1 MSRAFRL
8 GVFIVATLL
17 ILAAGILMIGNNKFL
32 FSRTFGLRADFQNVG
47 GLESGAEVRV
57 GGIHEGTVRTIKLP
71 SRSDEKVT
79 VIMDLATSTRNIVKK
94 DSVAWIKTEGL
105 LGDKY
110 VEISFGSK
118 EAEKVKDGDTL
129 EGQPPVDI
137 SDMIKKTD
145 QIMDTTK
152 DAMQNVDRM
161 TADLKSVTSKLSEG
175 KGTVGALINDKKV
188 YKEAD
193 AAAAQAEAGATAF
206 QENMEAL
213 KHNLFLRGYF
223 KKRGYEDSSELTKHE
238 INQLPTG
245 PSMKEFDYDTKQI
258 FDKPDSA
265 KLKSPKTLNAAGKF
279 LEENKFGWALVAAY
293 TGMKGDADRDL
304 VLTEAQ
310 SMVVRDY
317 LAENFRL
324 DDTRIKT
331 IGRGKTE
338 QVTDGRIRILVYPV
352 GATTPPSQNQSH

>member
-79 VIMDLATSTRNIVKK
+79 VVMDLATPTRDIIKK

-118 EAEKVKDGDTL
+118 EGEKVKDGDTL

-137 SDMIKKTD
+137 SDMVKKTD
-145 QIMDTTK
+145 QILDTTK
-152 DAMQNVDRM
+152 DAMQNVDQM
-161 TADLKSVTSKLSEG
+161 AGNLKSVTSKINEG
-175 KGTVGALINDKKV
+175 KGSLGALINDKKV

-193 AAAAQAEAGATAF
+193 AAAAQAQAGTAAF
-206 QENMEAL
+206 QENMEAA
-213 KHNLFLRGYF
+213 KHNLLLRGYF

-238 INQLPTG
+238 IAKLPAE
-245 PSMKEFDYDTKQI
+245 PSIKEFDYDAKQI
-258 FDKPDSA
+258 FDRPESA
-265 KLKSPKTLNAAGKF
+265 KLKNPKIIQEAGKF
-279 LEENKFGWALVAAY
+279 LE
-293 TGMKGDADRDL
+293 
-304 VLTEAQ
+304 
-310 SMVVRDY
+310 
-317 LAENFRL
+317 
-324 DDTRIKT
+324 
-331 IGRGKTE
+331 
-338 QVTDGRIRILVYPV
+338 
-352 GATTPPSQNQSH
+352 QN

>member
-79 VIMDLATSTRNIVKK
+79 VIMDLATSTRNIIKK
-94 DSVAWIKTEGL
+94 DSVASIKTEGL

-118 EAEKVKDGDTL
+118 EAEKVKDGDTV
-129 EGQPPVDI
+129 EGQPPVDL

-145 QIMDTTK
+145 QIVDTTK
-152 DAMQNVDRM
+152 DAMQNVDQV
-161 TADLKSVTSKLSEG
+161 AANLNSVTSKISEG
-175 KGTVGALINDKKV
+175 KGTLGALINDEKV
-188 YKEAD
+188 YREAD
-193 AAAAQAEAGATAF
+193 AAAAHAQAGTAAF

-213 KHNLFLRGYF
+213 KHNLLLRGYF

-238 INQLPTG
+238 IPQLPAE
-245 PSMKEFDYDTKQI
+245 PSMKEFDYDAKQI
-258 FDKPDSA
+258 FDRPESA
-265 KLKSPKTLNAAGKF
+265 KLKNPKIIQEAGKF
-279 LEENKFGWALVAAY
+279 LE
-293 TGMKGDADRDL
+293 
-304 VLTEAQ
+304 
-310 SMVVRDY
+310 
-317 LAENFRL
+317 
-324 DDTRIKT
+324 
-331 IGRGKTE
+331 
-338 QVTDGRIRILVYPV
+338 
-352 GATTPPSQNQSH
+352 QN

>member
-17 ILAAGILMIGNNKFL
+17 ILAAGILLIGNKKFL

-47 GLESGAEVRV
+47 GLEKGAEVRV

-71 SRSDEKVT
+71 NQPDEKVT
-79 VIMDLATSTRNIVKK
+79 VVMDLAIQTRDIIKK

-118 EAEKVKDGDTL
+118 EGEKVKDGDTL

-137 SDMIKKTD
+137 SDMVKKTD
-145 QIMDTTK
+145 QILDTTK
-152 DAMQNVDRM
+152 DAMQNVDQM
-161 TADLKSVTSKLSEG
+161 AGNLKSVTSKINEG
-175 KGTVGALINDKKV
+175 KGSLGALINDKKV

-193 AAAAQAEAGATAF
+193 AAAAQAQAGTAAF
-206 QENMEAL
+206 QENMEAA
-213 KHNLFLRGYF
+213 KHNLLLRGYF

-238 INQLPTG
+238 IAKLPAE
-245 PSMKEFDYDTKQI
+245 PSIKEFDYNAKQI

-265 KLKSPKTLNAAGKF
+265 KLKNAKTLNEAGKF

-293 TGMKGDADRDL
+293 VGMKGDTDKDR
-304 VLTEAQ
+304 VLTEARA
-310 SMVVRDY
+310 MVVRDY

-324 DDTRIKT
+324 EDTRIKT
-331 IGRGKTE
+331 IGEGKTE
-338 QVTDGRIRILVYPV
+338 QVTDSKIRILVYPV
-352 GATTPPSQNQSH
+352 GSTAPGQNQSH

>member
-17 ILAAGILMIGNNKFL
+17 ILAAGILLIGNQKFL
-32 FSRTFGLRADFQNVG
+32 FSRTYGLRADFQNVG

-57 GGIHEGTVRTIKLP
+57 GGVHEGTVRTIKLP
-71 SRSDEKVT
+71 KQPDEKVT
-79 VIMDLATSTRNIVKK
+79 VVMDLAVQTRDIVKK

-129 EGQPPVDI
+129 DGQPPVDI
-137 SDMIKKTD
+137 SDMVKKTD
-145 QIMDTTK
+145 QILDTTK
-152 DAMQNVDRM
+152 DSMQNVDQM
-161 TADLKSVTSKLSEG
+161 TSNLKSVTSKISEG
-175 KGTVGALINDKKV
+175 KGTLGALVNDKKV

-193 AAAAQAEAGATAF
+193 AAAAEAQAGTTAF

-213 KHNLFLRGYF
+213 KHNLLLRGYF
-223 KKRGYEDSSELTKHE
+223 KKRGYEDSDELTKHE
-238 INQLPTG
+238 ITQIPAG
-245 PSMKEFDYDTKQI
+245 PSMKEFDYDAKQI

-265 KLKSPKTLNAAGKF
+265 KLKNSKTLNEAGKF
-279 LEENKFGWALVAAY
+279 LEANQFGWALVVAY
-293 TGMKGDADRDL
+293 TGMKGDTDKEL
-304 VLTEAQ
+304 VLTEARA
-310 SMVVRDY
+310 MVVREY

-331 IGRGKTE
+331 IGEGKTE
-338 QVTDGRIRILVYPV
+338 HVTDSKIRILVYP
-352 GATTPPSQNQSH
+352 ADSAAPPSRN

>member
-161 TADLKSVTSKLSEG
+161 TADLKSVASKISEG

-238 INQLPTG
+238 INQLPPG

-279 LEENKFGWALVAAY
+279 LEEKTYGCPLAAAY
-293 TGMKGDADRDL
+293 TGMKAHAGEDL
-304 VLTEAQ
+304 VLTAAQ
-310 SMVVRDY
+310 SMEVRYY
-317 LAENFRL
+317 LTQTFHV
-324 DDTRIKT
+324 DDER
-331 IGRGKTE
+331 
-338 QVTDGRIRILVYPV
+338 
-352 GATTPPSQNQSH
+352 S

>member
-17 ILAAGILMIGNNKFL
+17 ILAAGILLIGNKQFL

-71 SRSDEKVT
+71 SRPDEKVT
-79 VIMDLATSTRNIVKK
+79 VMMDVATSTRNIIKK

-118 EAEKVKDGDTL
+118 EAEEVKDGDTL
-129 EGQPPVDI
+129 EGQPPIDI
-137 SDMIKKTD
+137 SDIIKKTD
-145 QIMDTTK
+145 QIVDTTK
-152 DAMQNVDRM
+152 DAMQNVDEL
-161 TADLKSVTSKLSEG
+161 TDDLKSVTSKVSQG
-175 KGTVGALINDKKV
+175 QGTLGALINDKKL

-193 AAAAQAEAGATAF
+193 AAAAQAQAGTTAF
-206 QENMEAL
+206 QEDMEAL
-213 KHNLFLRGYF
+213 KHNLLLRGYF
-223 KKRGYEDSSELTKHE
+223 KKRGYEDSDELTKHE
-238 INQLPTG
+238 ITQLPVG
-245 PSMKEFDYDTKQI
+245 PPMKEFDYDAKQI
-258 FDKPDSA
+258 FNKPDSA
-265 KLKSPKTLNAAGKF
+265 KLKNSKSLNEAGKF
-279 LEENKFGWALVAAY
+279 LEEDKFGWAVVAAY
-293 TGMKGDADRDL
+293 TGMKGDTDKDRL
-304 VLTEAQ
+304 LTEARATI
-310 SMVVRDY
+310 VRDY

-331 IGRGKTE
+331 IGAGKTE
-338 QVTDGRIRILVYPV
+338 QATDGKILILVYPV
-352 GATTPPSQNQSH
+352 GSTAPGQNQSH